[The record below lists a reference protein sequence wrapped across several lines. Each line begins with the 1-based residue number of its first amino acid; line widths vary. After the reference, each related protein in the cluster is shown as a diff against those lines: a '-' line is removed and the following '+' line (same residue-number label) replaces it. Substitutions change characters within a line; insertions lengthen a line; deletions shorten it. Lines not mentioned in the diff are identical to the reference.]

1 MWRQKKKSKRRKN
14 DKKMAEAFSKERDEY
29 IKRQEV
35 YKRDLQEFIDKREQE
50 REEQIK
56 SLTEEDKTRTIGDF
70 FDNFFFVIDLI
81 VSLSLILL
89 FYLIFFIL
97 KAVVYLGFIFMILF
111 PFIACLIS
119 DGFK

>member
-1 MWRQKKKSKRRKN
+1 MWKQKRKSKRRKN

-29 IKRQEV
+29 IKKQEV

-56 SLTEEDKTRTIGDF
+56 SLTEEDETRTIGDF
-70 FDNFFFVIDLI
+70 FDDFFFVIDLI

-89 FYLIFFIL
+89 FNLVFFIL
-97 KAVVYLGFIFMILF
+97 KAVVYLGFILF
-111 PFIACLIS
+111 PFIAYLIS